1 VNAILEAL
9 TKTFQLFLS
18 VDPRILEI
26 TIRALFVSG
35 MAAIIATLW
44 GIPIALLIGLQ
55 DFRGKT
61 LVKTIFSA
69 LLGIPTVAMGLILF
83 LAFSKA
89 GPLGILGLLYT
100 PTGII
105 IGEALLITP
114 IIVSIATT
122 AIEAVDREILNLAK
136 TLGASESQQSTTIL
150 KEALS
155 GILLATIAAF
165 NRAIAELGVAQMVG
179 GNIQGATEVLT
190 TAISNETQRGN
201 FQLSITLGIILL
213 SIVFG
218 ITLALNLIQRRR
230 K

>member
-9 TKTFQLFLS
+9 TKSVQLFLS
-18 VDPRILEI
+18 VDPRIVEI
-26 TIRALFVSG
+26 TLRALFVSG

-44 GIPIALLIGLQ
+44 GIPIALLIGLN

-61 LVKTIFSA
+61 LVKTVFSA
-69 LLGIPTVAMGLILF
+69 LLGIPTVAMGLILYLVF
-83 LAFSKA
+83 TKT

-100 PTGII
+100 PAGMI

-114 IIVSIATT
+114 IIVSIATS
-122 AIEAVDREILNLAK
+122 AIESVDREILNLAK
-136 TLGASESQQSTTIL
+136 TLGASESQQSTTVL
-150 KEALS
+150 REALS
-155 GILLATIAAF
+155 GIILAAIAAF

-190 TAISNETQRGN
+190 TAISNETQLGH
-201 FQLSITLGIILL
+201 FQLSIALGVILL

-218 ITLALNLIQRRR
+218 ITLVLNIIQRRR

>member
-1 VNAILEAL
+1 MNAILEAL